1 MIHIA
6 NATDSIRGDA
16 AKKLIDFCLNNSKYM
31 ILARTHKEEIPD
43 LDTLI
48 DSAIAR
54 ERQYLK
60 DSAAK
65 IDRMDD
71 CELRHETGLRSKS
84 AVLKQMTES
93 TKERIRMIEEY
104 RRLKYEEKDQVV
116 ENLTAFGIVKKLISI
131 GSLATFP
138 GIFDLCYFRVSDEL
152 MSPLEQDVFSYP
164 ISFGGYDF
172 EDAAFED
179 CQGKVWMTICS
190 RQRSFDMRL
199 TDEKYKLFEGL
210 RICHTII

>member
-16 AKKLIDFCLNNSKYM
+16 AKKLRDFCLNNSKYM

-71 CELRHETGLRSKS
+71 CELRHETRLRSKS

-93 TKERIRMIEEY
+93 TKERIRMI
-104 RRLKYEEKDQVV
+104 

-190 RQRSFDMRL
+190 RERSFDMRL